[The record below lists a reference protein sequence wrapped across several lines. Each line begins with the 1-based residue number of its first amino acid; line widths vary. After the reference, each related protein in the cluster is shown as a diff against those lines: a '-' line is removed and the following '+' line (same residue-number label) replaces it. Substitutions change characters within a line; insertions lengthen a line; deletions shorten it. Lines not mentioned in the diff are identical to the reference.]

1 MTDVCSSYPKNVSTH
16 AQFSFMDLVHP
27 EDRAMV
33 MRMWNTVVEGSPVAF
48 EMRWKLRNDSITD
61 DSGNWVLASCV
72 PIFDDEKVVCS
83 VAGNIIDIDAQR
95 KSQKAAQ
102 AQLEALEQVRLSE
115 MKFARFAELSPTA
128 IYIFVPG
135 TGKCEAPRMFL
146 EADLPDRDA
155 VRQRPILRTN
165 GPHASPQ

>member
-1 MTDVCSSYPKNVSTH
+1 
-16 AQFSFMDLVHP
+16 MDLVHP
-27 EDRAMV
+27 DDRAMV
-33 MRMWNTVVEGSPVAF
+33 MGMWNTLAKGSPVAF
-48 EMRWKLRNDSITD
+48 EMRWKLRNGTNTD
-61 DSGNWVLASCV
+61 GSGNWVLASCV

-102 AQLEALEQVRLSE
+102 AQLEALEQARLSE

-135 TGKCEAPRMFL
+135 TGECEAQECL
-146 EADLPDRDA
+146 YYANLTNRDA
-155 VRQRPILRTN
+155 ICQ
-165 GPHASPQ
+165 

>member
-1 MTDVCSSYPKNVSTH
+1 MTDTYSSYPTNLSTH

-33 MRMWNTVVEGSPVAF
+33 MSMWNTLAEGNPVAF
-48 EMRWKLRNDSITD
+48 EMRWKLRNGSIAD

-83 VAGNIIDIDAQR
+83 IAGNIIDIDAQR
-95 KSQKAAQ
+95 KAQKAAQ
-102 AQLEALEQVRLSE
+102 TQLEALEQVRLSE

-135 TGKCEAPRMFL
+135 TGE
-146 EADLPDRDA
+146 
-155 VRQRPILRTN
+155 
-165 GPHASPQ
+165 